1 MRRIINHSRTI
12 NYRRAL
18 DRDSYRLA
26 YSGRGGAS
34 DWTVSLDYAK
44 AREDDV
50 TLSERTSG
58 ATRYEGRNTLEYV
71 DDLDHRQ
78 WTIKAAA
85 NTQVNDKHLLTYG
98 FGYTRETGEGSRI
111 KSAPR
116 TWTKRINPWDYD
128 KNLYS
133 KDGTGAPDAKV
144 RDHAMGRNADGTPY
158 YDLDYERYGSR
169 DAEGKTEVPAFTYE
183 DYKKYGSYGSAPPDV
198 AARRTAFGRQL
209 LAENHPQNY
218 SQPGSA
224 IYHYYG
230 PRDITW
236 RGKKFNEESD
246 SRLNRLRVGAATIT
260 RANVFVQDTWQI
272 TPDTLLTPIL
282 RVDRSS
288 LFGTN
293 LTFNLGMTHHI
304 GGDTHRRFK
313 ANIGTGYTEPDMGE
327 LYYNWEL

>member
-26 YSGRGGAS
+26 YSGRGGAL
-34 DWTVSLDYAK
+34 DWTVSLDYAR

-85 NTQVNDKHLLTYG
+85 NTQVNDRHLLTYG

-116 TWTKRINPWDYD
+116 TRTKHINPWDYD

-209 LAENHPQNY
+209 LAENHPRY
-218 SQPGSA
+218 SSPGSA
-224 IYHYYG
+224 IWHYYG
-230 PRDITW
+230 FKDLTW
-236 RGKKFNEESD
+236 KGKNS
-246 SRLNRLRVGAATIT
+246 T
-260 RANVFVQDTWQI
+260 R
-272 TPDTLLTPIL
+272 
-282 RVDRSS
+282 
-288 LFGTN
+288 N
-293 LTFNLGMTHHI
+293 LT
-304 GGDTHRRFK
+304 
-313 ANIGTGYTEPDMGE
+313 AV
-327 LYYNWEL
+327 